1 VSDPIDAATAQRIG
15 LVEEVTPR
23 GTAVARARELAAR
36 AVLQNPNG
44 IAVCKELLRHPTSM
58 VHGQERE
65 AFVRMFDTSDP
76 REGARSKA
84 WTKR

>member
-1 VSDPIDAATAQRIG
+1 MT
-15 LVEEVTPR
+15 
-23 GTAVARARELAAR
+23 
-36 AVLQNPNG
+36 
-44 IAVCKELLRHPTSM
+44 
-58 VHGQERE
+58 HGQERE